1 MSIKM
6 KKEKH
11 WFTAADALIV
21 VIVMGLLIGSVVL
34 FLFPKEEKSTAK
46 PVEASV
52 IVHTDSDINGVNAGD
67 KLFLGETEIGAVQ
80 KVDKAANNVVAII
93 NMEKDGGVYLFDGRP
108 VRINGSFTLE
118 TRLCKLVGV
127 VSGIGDK
134 EE

>member
-1 MSIKM
+1 MNDRI

-21 VIVMGLLIGSVVL
+21 VIVMALLIGSVVL
-34 FLFPKEEKSTAK
+34 FLFPKKEASTSV

-52 IVHTDSDINGVNAGD
+52 IVHFSGTINGISAGD
-67 KLFLGETEIGAVQ
+67 PLFHGETEIGAVQ
-80 KVDKAANNVVAII
+80 KVDKTANNVIVII
-93 NMEKDGGVYLFDGRP
+93 NMEKDNGVYMFDGKP

-118 TRLCKLVGV
+118 TRLCKLTGS
-127 VSGIGDK
+127 VSDIGDK